1 MKGFHFR
8 LEAVLAVRRHRE
20 ETVQCELAD
29 AQRVLDAEIAG
40 LENISAE
47 MRERVRTSVRGR
59 YLGPVDVSVLAI
71 EDSYQNRLRKR
82 LVAQTA
88 RVEQQKQRVSEA
100 REMLLQASRDKKAL
114 ETYRENALVSF
125 TKETSR
131 KEQRGA
137 EETAG
142 VLHLL
147 RQMSAQRP

>member
-8 LEAVLAVRRHRE
+8 LEAVLAVRKHRE
-20 ETVQCELAD
+20 EALQCELAE
-29 AQRVLDAEIAG
+29 AQRVLDAEIVELGSIA
-40 LENISAE
+40 AE
-47 MRERVRTSVRGR
+47 IRERARTSIRGR
-59 YLGPVDVSVLAI
+59 QLGPVDVSVLAV
-71 EDSYQNRLRKR
+71 EDSYQDLLRRR
-82 LVAQTA
+82 LVGQTA

-100 REMLLQASRDKKAL
+100 RDMLLQASRDKKAL

-125 TKETSR
+125 AKEMSR

-147 RQMSAQRP
+147 RQVGAQRP